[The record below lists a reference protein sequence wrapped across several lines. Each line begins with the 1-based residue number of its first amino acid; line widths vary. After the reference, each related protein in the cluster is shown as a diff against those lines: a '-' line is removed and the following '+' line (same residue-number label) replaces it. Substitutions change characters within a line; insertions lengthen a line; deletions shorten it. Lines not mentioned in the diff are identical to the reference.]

1 MSDIPE
7 GKSFI
12 EKLAYI
18 WYRIVFAVMGPGKLI
33 KKDVIDLGEV
43 KTISSKEIKQAIV
56 IKCEVVHYRRKTR
69 RFFLPNIEYKVFVFT
84 SSLLH
89 PSVDTEH
96 LAELLAR
103 PVSLPHMRLPIFGD
117 RNNAIFMVD
126 YYMDVIR
133 IAISDATEHS
143 GAHFQI

>member
-1 MSDIPE
+1 MSELFSD
-7 GKSFI
+7 KSFT

-33 KKDVIDLGEV
+33 NKDIVDLGEV

-84 SSLLH
+84 ASLLH
-89 PSVDTEH
+89 PGVDTEH
-96 LAELLAR
+96 LSALLAQ
-103 PVSLPHMRLPIFGD
+103 PVSLPHMRLPIFGN
-117 RNNAIFMVD
+117 RNNAVFMVD

-133 IAISDATEHS
+133 VAISDATEHT